1 MAGAADPNQPISTL
15 MPPQLS
21 RQPGRATKI
30 SLKAW
35 FRRAC
40 RTTDTKESVSP
51 LVSAAK
57 VAPWVSYASSY
68 DWKVRFIDSLS
79 MNGFGVS
86 VSGIPFVSIA

>member
-1 MAGAADPNQPISTL
+1 M
-15 MPPQLS
+15 
-21 RQPGRATKI
+21 
-30 SLKAW
+30 
-35 FRRAC
+35 
-40 RTTDTKESVSP
+40 SP